1 MNRNVPCIHG
11 IVLAGG
17 RSSRMGTDK
26 ALLPVNGKPLLRH
39 IVDTLALHCSGVTVV
54 APYGEPDRY
63 LDLLPE
69 TVRFT
74 SDHAPDQ
81 GPLAGIRAGLLS
93 LPDGC
98 EYGFVTACDMPVFSA
113 DLFER
118 MTRELSRESG
128 GPEAVLCSG
137 QPFHALYRRS
147 AAAVAANLL
156 AEQRRKLSDF
166 IEALQAVYVDP
177 SGSNC
182 FLNLNT
188 PGDYAAFTADPGLS
202 GNSRLL

>member
-1 MNRNVPCIHG
+1 MNPNVPRIHG

-54 APYGEPDRY
+54 APYGEPGRY
-63 LDLLPE
+63 RGLLPE
-69 TVRFT
+69 TVRFAH
-74 SDHAPDQ
+74 DHAPDQ
-81 GPLAGIRAGLLS
+81 GPLAGIRAGLLA

-98 EYGFVTACDMPVFSA
+98 EYGFVMACDMPIFSA

-118 MTRELSRESG
+118 MTRELGRESG
-128 GPEAVLCSG
+128 GPEAVLCAG

-147 AAAVAANLL
+147 AAAAADNLL
-156 AEQRRKLSDF
+156 AQQRRKLSDF
-166 IEALQAVYVDP
+166 TAALQAVYVAP
-177 SGSNC
+177 PESNC

-188 PGDYAAFTADPGLS
+188 PADYAVFTADPNL
-202 GNSRLL
+202 RQL